1 MDYHIFS
8 TESELSYEEVGRDIK
23 RETIKFIIPRVE
35 ENCNP
40 ISPDYGKHTLEKDTF
55 VVDGPAVKQ
64 LFRMLERHVEEKSKA
79 TGFYKITSSSPGGPV
94 KVYDPD
100 GHELSKILKIE
111 ISPLVPGELATAK
124 IEVPAVVDLIV
135 KEKK

>member
-8 TESELSYEEVGRDIK
+8 TESELSYEEVGGDIK
-23 RETIKFIIPRVE
+23 GETIKFIIPRVGD
-35 ENCNP
+35 

-64 LFRMLERHVEEKSKA
+64 LIRMLERHVEEKSKA

-111 ISPLVPGELATAK
+111 IPPIVAHEQITAK
-124 IEVPAVVDLIV
+124 IDVPVVLDLTT
-135 KEKK
+135 KPGEKSDK